1 MTTFETIQAELANA
15 LKKKLHTLPSQPE
28 HPAFH
33 RATIPV
39 QGIDLLHWL
48 NGQTAATRIFWS
60 RRDEPLRIAAV
71 GAVHHLITDSMAVL
85 QSVRRNLHQAD
96 QEIRYFGGMR
106 FDPSLPIEEAWQ
118 PFAKY
123 HFVVPRFELIQQAE
137 EQRLAVN
144 FLVHPKED
152 LLHLFTACQHDI
164 ERLAPASPLSEDA
177 LPDVLSCEESPNSD
191 EWGVMINNALAAIR
205 QQELEKIVL
214 ASRTT
219 LTFNDAVNPLLLLKL
234 ILKKNGRT
242 FHFSF
247 QFQRDSGFVGMS
259 PECLFRRKNQQICT
273 EAVAATRR
281 RGSTPDEDNLLGA
294 EMLASDKDQ
303 REHRLVKKM
312 ILDRLSPFCRDIRET
327 SDETLL
333 KLTHVQHLLSE
344 FQGEL
349 KENIHNEQ
357 VLAALHPT
365 PAVGGYPKKEAVERI
380 AQLEPFDRGWY
391 AAPVG
396 WVSKDEAEFAV
407 AIRSAL
413 VHRNVLKI
421 YAGSGIVEGSDP
433 IKEWEE
439 NRNKAKNFMQHF
451 ESV

>member
-1 MTTFETIQAELANA
+1 MTTVETIQAELAQA
-15 LKKKLHTLPSQPE
+15 LKKKLHALPSHPEQPT
-28 HPAFH
+28 FH
-33 RATIPV
+33 RATIQV

-48 NGQTAATRIFWS
+48 NGQTAVTRIFWS
-60 RRDEPLRIAAV
+60 RRDEPLQIAAI
-71 GAVHHLITDSMAVL
+71 GAVHHLITDSMSVL

-96 QEIRYFGGMR
+96 QESRYFGGMR
-106 FDPSLPIEEAWQ
+106 FDPRKPIEEVWQ

-123 HFVVPRFELIQQAE
+123 HFVMPRFELVQEAE
-137 EQRLAVN
+137 EQRLAIN
-144 FLVHPKED
+144 FLVHPEED
-152 LLHLFTACQHDI
+152 LLELFTTCGHDI
-164 ERLAPASPLSEDA
+164 ERLAPESPLTEDA
-177 LPDVLSCEESPNSD
+177 LPDVVNSEESPNSE
-191 EWGVMINNALAAIR
+191 EWAAMIENALEAIR
-205 QQELEKIVL
+205 RQELEKIVL
-214 ASRTT
+214 ASKTT
-219 LTFNDAVNPLLLLKL
+219 LTFNDTVNPLLLLKL

-242 FHFSF
+242 FHFAF
-247 QFQRDSGFVGMS
+247 QFQRDSGFIGMS
-259 PECLFRRKNQQICT
+259 PECLFRRKNELICT
-273 EAVAATRR
+273 EAIASTRR
-281 RGSTPDEDNLLGA
+281 RGSTADEDDLLGA

-349 KENIHNEQ
+349 KENVHTEQ

-365 PAVGGYPKKEAVERI
+365 PAVGGYPKIEAVERI

-407 AIRSAL
+407 AIRSA
-413 VHRNVLKI
+413 VTRRNVVHV

-433 IKEWEE
+433 LKEWEE

-451 ESV
+451 ETV

>member
-1 MTTFETIQAELANA
+1 
-15 LKKKLHTLPSQPE
+15 
-28 HPAFH
+28 
-33 RATIPV
+33 
-39 QGIDLLHWL
+39 
-48 NGQTAATRIFWS
+48 
-60 RRDEPLRIAAV
+60 
-71 GAVHHLITDSMAVL
+71 VHHLVTDSMAVL

-106 FDPSLPIEEAWQ
+106 FDPLHPVEEVWQ

-123 HFVVPRFELIQQAE
+123 HFVMPRFELIQEAA
-137 EQRLAVN
+137 EQRLSIN
-144 FLVHPKED
+144 FLVHPHDD
-152 LLHLFTACQHDI
+152 LLQLYTACQHDI
-164 ERLAPASPLSEDA
+164 ERLAPELSLAENA
-177 LPDVLSCEESPNSD
+177 LPEVLRCEESPNSE
-191 EWGVMINNALAAIR
+191 EWGTMIQKALEAIHR
-205 QQELEKIVL
+205 QEFEKIVL

-219 LTFNDAVNPLLLLKL
+219 LTFSGAVNPLLLLKL

-242 FHFSF
+242 FHFAF
-247 QFQRDSGFVGMS
+247 QFLRDGGFIGMS
-259 PECLFRRKNQQICT
+259 PECLFRRKNELICT
-273 EAVAATRR
+273 EAIASTRR
-281 RGSTPDEDNLLGA
+281 RSATPVEDELLGA

-312 ILDRLSPFCRDIRET
+312 ILNRLSPFCRSIRET
-327 SDETLL
+327 SNETLL

-349 KENIHNEQ
+349 KENVHNEQ

-407 AIRSAL
+407 AIRSA
-413 VHRNVLKI
+413 VMHRNVVHV
-421 YAGSGIVEGSDP
+421 YSGSGIVEGSEP

-439 NRNKAKNFMQHF
+439 TRNKAKNFMQHF
-451 ESV
+451 ESA